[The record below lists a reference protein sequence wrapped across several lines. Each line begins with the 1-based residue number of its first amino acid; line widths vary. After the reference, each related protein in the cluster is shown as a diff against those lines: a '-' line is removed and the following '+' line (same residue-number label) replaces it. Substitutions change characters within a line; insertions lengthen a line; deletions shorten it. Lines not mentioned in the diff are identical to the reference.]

1 MVMRRGDD
9 SEFKDKLSKKNKELS
24 EYLDEIRVN
33 MGCHC
38 PYLVFVHR
46 VYLFDKSIIIIILT
60 CNHHDG
66 NLVVTKHYLYL

>member
-38 PYLVFVHR
+38 PCLVFVHI
-46 VYLFDKSIIIIILT
+46 VFLFDKSILT